1 MEELT
6 EKFLSYLSVERGLAQ
21 NTLLS
26 YGSDLKKYIAF
37 LRKSHI
43 LTLGKT
49 TKHEVMTYLLELKD
63 KGLAST
69 TVARS
74 LVSLKVFY
82 RFLAQEGYLA
92 TDPTMNLES
101 PKVWAKLPETLSLK
115 EVEELLEKP
124 DLEDPLG
131 LRDKAALEL
140 LYATGVRVSELIN
153 LKIMDVNLEVGY
165 LRCLGKG
172 KKERIIPLGSH
183 AQEALKS
190 YLDKGR
196 ERLVRKKDTKE
207 LFVNRFGNSLSRQGF
222 WKMLKKYAKRVDFEK
237 RITPH
242 ILRHSFATH
251 LLERGADLRS
261 IQEMLGHS
269 DISTTQVY
277 THVDQERLKEIHRKY
292 HPRG

>member
-1 MEELT
+1 MEELV
-6 EKFLSYLSVERGLAQ
+6 ERFLNYLSVERGLAQ

-26 YGSDLKKYIAF
+26 YGSDLRKYIAF

-63 KGLAST
+63 KGLAPT

-92 TDPTMNLES
+92 ADPTMNLES
-101 PKVWAKLPETLSLK
+101 PKVWSRLPQTLSLR
-115 EVEELLEKP
+115 EVETLLGKP
-124 DLEDPLG
+124 DREDSLG
-131 LRDKAALEL
+131 LRDRAALEL
-140 LYATGVRVSELIN
+140 LYATGVRVSELIH
-153 LKIMDVNLEVGY
+153 LKMADINLEVGY

-172 KKERIIPLGSH
+172 KKERIVPLGSH
-183 AQEALKS
+183 AREALKS

-196 ERLVRKKDTKE
+196 ERLVREKDTKE
-207 LFVNRFGNSLSRQGF
+207 LFVNRFGNPLSRQGF
-222 WKMLKKYAKRVDFEK
+222 WKMLKKYVKWAGFEK
-237 RITPH
+237 RVTPH

-261 IQEMLGHS
+261 VQEMLGHS
-269 DISTTQVY
+269 DISTTQIY
-277 THVDQERLKEIHRKY
+277 THVDRGRLKEIHRKY

>member
-1 MEELT
+1 MEELI
-6 EKFLSYLSVERGLAQ
+6 EKFLNYLSVERGLAQ

-92 TDPTMNLES
+92 SDPTINLES
-101 PKVWAKLPETLSLK
+101 PKVWSKLPETLSLGEI
-115 EVEELLEKP
+115 EVLLEKP

-131 LRDKAALEL
+131 LRDRAALEL
-140 LYATGVRVSELIN
+140 LYATGARVSELIN
-153 LKIMDVNLEVGY
+153 LKIADANLEVGY

-183 AQEALKS
+183 AQEALKN
-190 YLDKGR
+190 YLDTGR
-196 ERLVRKKDTKE
+196 KRLVKKKDTKE

-242 ILRHSFATH
+242 ILRHSFATR

-277 THVDQERLKEIHRKY
+277 THVDRERLKEIHRKY

>member
-1 MEELT
+1 MEELA
-6 EKFLSYLSVERGLAQ
+6 EKFLNYLSVERGLAQ

-26 YGSDLKKYIAF
+26 YGSDLKKYIVF

-43 LTLGKT
+43 LTLTQT
-49 TKHEVMTYLLELKD
+49 TKHEIMTYLLELKD
-63 KGLAST
+63 KGLAPT

-92 TDPTMNLES
+92 TDPTINLES
-101 PKVWAKLPETLSLK
+101 PKVWSKIPETLSLK
-115 EVEELLEKP
+115 EIEALLEKP

-131 LRDKAALEL
+131 LRDRAALEL
-140 LYATGVRVSELIN
+140 IYATGVRVSEIIN
-153 LKIMDVNLEVGY
+153 LKVADVNLEVGY

-172 KKERIIPLGSH
+172 KKERIIPLGSY

-190 YLDKGR
+190 YLEKGR
-196 ERLVRKKDTKE
+196 KRLVKEKDTKE
-207 LFVNRFGNSLSRQGF
+207 LFVNRFGNLLSRQGF

-269 DISTTQVY
+269 DISTTQIY
-277 THVDQERLKEIHRKY
+277 THVDRERLKEIHRKY

>member
-1 MEELT
+1 MEELI

-26 YGSDLKKYIAF
+26 YGSDLRKYIAF

-63 KGLAST
+63 KGLSPT

-92 TDPTMNLES
+92 SDPTMNLES
-101 PKVWAKLPETLSLK
+101 PKVWSKLPETLSLGEI
-115 EVEELLEKP
+115 EVLLEKP

-131 LRDKAALEL
+131 LRDRAALEL
-140 LYATGVRVSELIN
+140 LYATGARVSELIN
-153 LKIMDVNLEVGY
+153 LKIADANLEVGY

-183 AQEALKS
+183 AQEALKN

-196 ERLVRKKDTKE
+196 KRLVGEKDAKE
-207 LFVNRFGNSLSRQGF
+207 LFVNRFGNLLSRQGF

-269 DISTTQVY
+269 DISTTQIY
-277 THVDQERLKEIHRKY
+277 THVDRERLKEIHRKY

>member
-1 MEELT
+1 MEELV
-6 EKFLSYLSVERGLAQ
+6 EKFLNYLSVERGLAQ

-26 YGSDLKKYIAF
+26 YGSDLRKYIAF

-49 TKHEVMTYLLELKD
+49 TKHEIMTYLLELKD
-63 KGLAST
+63 KGLAPT

-82 RFLAQEGYLA
+82 RFLTQEGYLA
-92 TDPTMNLES
+92 SDPTMNLDS
-101 PKVWAKLPETLSLK
+101 PKVWSKLPETLSLR
-115 EVEELLEKP
+115 EIEALLEKP

-131 LRDKAALEL
+131 LRDRAALEL

-153 LKIMDVNLEVGY
+153 LKITDVNLEVGY

-172 KKERIIPLGSH
+172 KKERIIPLGSY
-183 AQEALKS
+183 AQEALKN

-222 WKMLKKYAKRVDFEK
+222 WKMLKKYAKRVDFKK

-277 THVDQERLKEIHRKY
+277 THVDRERLKEIHRKY

>member
-1 MEELT
+1 MEELI

-26 YGSDLKKYIAF
+26 YGSDLRKYIAF

-63 KGLAST
+63 KGLSPT

-92 TDPTMNLES
+92 SDPTMNLES
-101 PKVWAKLPETLSLK
+101 PKVWSKLPETLSLGEI
-115 EVEELLEKP
+115 EVLLEKP

-131 LRDKAALEL
+131 LRDRAALEL
-140 LYATGVRVSELIN
+140 LYATGARVSELIN
-153 LKIMDVNLEVGY
+153 LKIADANLEVGY

-183 AQEALKS
+183 AQEALKN

-196 ERLVRKKDTKE
+196 EKLVREKDAKE
-207 LFVNRFGNSLSRQGF
+207 LFVNRFGNPLSRQGF

-269 DISTTQVY
+269 DISTTQIY
-277 THVDQERLKEIHRKY
+277 THVDRERLKEIHRKY

>member
-1 MEELT
+1 MEELI
-6 EKFLSYLSVERGLAQ
+6 EKFLNYLSVERGLAQ

-49 TKHEVMTYLLELKD
+49 TKHEVMAYLLELKD

-92 TDPTMNLES
+92 SDPTINLES
-101 PKVWAKLPETLSLK
+101 PKVWSKLPETLSLREI
-115 EVEELLEKP
+115 EVLLEKP

-131 LRDKAALEL
+131 LRDRAALEL
-140 LYATGVRVSELIN
+140 LYATGARVSELIN
-153 LKIMDVNLEVGY
+153 LKIADANLEVGY

-183 AQEALKS
+183 AQEALKN
-190 YLDKGR
+190 YLDTGR
-196 ERLVRKKDTKE
+196 KRLVKEKDTKE

-277 THVDQERLKEIHRKY
+277 THVDRERLKEIHRKY

>member
-1 MEELT
+1 MEELI

-26 YGSDLKKYIAF
+26 YGSDLRKYIAF

-63 KGLAST
+63 KGLSPT

-92 TDPTMNLES
+92 SDPTMNLES
-101 PKVWAKLPETLSLK
+101 PKVWSKLPETLSLREI
-115 EVEELLEKP
+115 EVLLEKP

-131 LRDKAALEL
+131 LRDRAALEL
-140 LYATGVRVSELIN
+140 LYATGARVSELIN
-153 LKIMDVNLEVGY
+153 LKIADANLEVGY

-183 AQEALKS
+183 AQEALKN

-196 ERLVRKKDTKE
+196 KRLVGEKDAKE
-207 LFVNRFGNSLSRQGF
+207 LFVNRFGNLLSRQGF

-269 DISTTQVY
+269 DISTTQIY
-277 THVDQERLKEIHRKY
+277 THVDRERLKEIHRKY

>member
-1 MEELT
+1 MEELI

-26 YGSDLKKYIAF
+26 YGSDLRKYIAF

-63 KGLAST
+63 KGLSPT

-92 TDPTMNLES
+92 TDPTINLES
-101 PKVWAKLPETLSLK
+101 PKVWSKLPETLSLGEI
-115 EVEELLEKP
+115 EVLLEKP

-131 LRDKAALEL
+131 LRDRAALEL
-140 LYATGVRVSELIN
+140 LYATGARVSELIN
-153 LKIMDVNLEVGY
+153 LKIADANLEVGY

-183 AQEALKS
+183 AQEALKN

-196 ERLVRKKDTKE
+196 KRLVGEKDAKE
-207 LFVNRFGNSLSRQGF
+207 LFVNRFGNLLSRQGF

-269 DISTTQVY
+269 DISTTQIY
-277 THVDQERLKEIHRKY
+277 THVDRERLKEIHRKY